1 MTNKQSSGPDA
12 DLFPQEPNLQEKEI
26 FSLITKALN
35 VDKDSDDI
43 ENLQKEVKL
52 LEKNNQFLRW
62 AFGIGLTALS
72 LVVIVFFNTT
82 HRIDSLHGRID
93 SLGSQVNQ
101 IYQALKNSEPKEAE

>member
-12 DLFPQEPNLQEKEI
+12 DLFPQEPNSQEKEI

-52 LEKNNQFLRW
+52 LERNNQFIRW
-62 AFGIGLTALS
+62 IVGIGATAFS
-72 LVVIVFFNTT
+72 IVVIVLLNTI

-93 SLGSQVNQ
+93 NLGSQVNL
-101 IYQALKNSEPKEAE
+101 IYQALENSESKEVE